1 MKKKLIRFFFYFYRP
16 VLIMLVGFDTA
27 MFGSLAILVSFID
40 RRGDIVHY
48 VSKMW
53 SCMNLVLS
61 GVSVSVAGLENIR
74 KGQPY
79 IIMSNHQSS
88 LDIWALIRY
97 TPLQL
102 RWVMKIELRKVPIFG
117 LSCERAGYIYVDRG
131 DSQKAHESL
140 KIAGQKIR
148 NGASIVFFPEGTRSR
163 DGKLLPF
170 KKGGF
175 VIAVEAG
182 VPILPVTITG
192 SLPLLPRKSLK
203 IMPGNIK
210 MRFHEPI
217 QVNGYSYDT
226 REQLMDR
233 VRKVIEKDLIDI

>member
-1 MKKKLIRFFFYFYRP
+1 
-16 VLIMLVGFDTA
+16 
-27 MFGSLAILVSFID
+27 
-40 RRGDIVHY
+40 
-48 VSKMW
+48 
-53 SCMNLVLS
+53 
-61 GVSVSVAGLENIR
+61 
-74 KGQPY
+74 
-79 IIMSNHQSS
+79 
-88 LDIWALIRY
+88 
-97 TPLQL
+97 
-102 RWVMKIELRKVPIFG
+102 